1 MKKVKR
7 FATKKQGG
15 SSVRGSGSMHYV
27 DYGPKRSNYWSP
39 PKKAKKVTQVFKAT
53 S

>member
-15 SSVRGSGSMHYV
+15 SSVRGSGSIYYV
-27 DYGPKRSNYWSP
+27 NYGSIKRSNYWSP
-39 PKKAKKVTQVFKAT
+39 PKKPAPVKTYTA